1 MAKMLSNFV
10 QILCK
15 KTPFCIVKN
24 YVCGCFLRMQG
35 GLRLVSG
42 KRGVGRGEWEE
53 VRVGCASCPDIG

>member
-42 KRGVGRGEWEE
+42 KRGVGRGE
-53 VRVGCASCPDIG
+53 RGLRFNQCIMHN

>member
-15 KTPFCIVKN
+15 KAPFCIVKN

-35 GLRLVSG
+35 VCAWFQ
-42 KRGVGRGEWEE
+42 GRGEWEE
-53 VRVGCASCPDIG
+53 VKVGCALINA

>member
-42 KRGVGRGEWEE
+42 KRGVGRGESGL
-53 VRVGCASCPDIG
+53 RLLS